1 METKK
6 YYPYICGMIMAFVFG
21 LTFLFSKTGLAYMS
35 PMMLLSCRF
44 FIAAVFMSMLLLCGI
59 IHVDFRGKPVYRVV
73 VLSVFYPMI
82 SFLFETVGLQWTS
95 TAQAGIMVSLMPVFV
110 AFLGAF
116 FLKERQNKKQIFFIF
131 CSVIGVLVTIIFSK
145 QGEDGTQK
153 GLLLLLC
160 SIVAGSVYNILSR
173 KNAAIFTPVEITFI
187 MIWLGAIFFTA
198 IFLWQAMHSSGIAA
212 AYKMVL
218 QEPTAIFS
226 VVYLGIFASVL
237 AFFCMNYMLGK
248 LPAANACIFNNMAT
262 VISIFAGILVLHE
275 KMHWYQMVG
284 GILIISGVW
293 GTNYYEGKG

>member
-1 METKK
+1 MEMKK
-6 YYPYICGMIMAFVFG
+6 YYPYVCGMIMAFVFG

-44 FIAAVFMSMLLLCGI
+44 LIAAVFMSILLLCRI
-59 IHVDFRGKPVYRVV
+59 IHVDFRSKPVYRVV
-73 VLSVFYPMI
+73 ILSVFYPMI

-110 AFLGAF
+110 AFLGFF
-116 FLKERQNKKQIFFIF
+116 FLKERQNKKQIFFIV

-160 SIVAGSVYNILSR
+160 SIIAGSVYNILSR
-173 KNAAIFTPVEITFI
+173 KNAVIFTPIEITFV

-198 IFLWQAMHSSGIAA
+198 IFFWQAIHDGGIVT
-212 AYKMVL
+212 AYKVVL
-218 QEPTAIFS
+218 QEPAAVFS
-226 VVYLGIFASVL
+226 VVYLGVFASVL

-262 VISIFAGILVLHE
+262 VISIFAGILFLHE
-275 KMHWYQMVG
+275 KMYWYQIVG
-284 GILIISGVW
+284 GILIITGVW
-293 GTNYYEGKG
+293 GTNYYEEKE

>member
-1 METKK
+1 T
-6 YYPYICGMIMAFVFG
+6 
-21 LTFLFSKTGLAYMS
+21 
-35 PMMLLSCRF
+35 
-44 FIAAVFMSMLLLCGI
+44 
-59 IHVDFRGKPVYRVV
+59 
-73 VLSVFYPMI
+73 
-82 SFLFETVGLQWTS
+82 
-95 TAQAGIMVSLMPVFV
+95 
-110 AFLGAF
+110 
-116 FLKERQNKKQIFFIF
+116 
-131 CSVIGVLVTIIFSK
+131 
-145 QGEDGTQK
+145 
-153 GLLLLLC
+153 
-160 SIVAGSVYNILSR
+160 
-173 KNAAIFTPVEITFI
+173 
-187 MIWLGAIFFTA
+187 
-198 IFLWQAMHSSGIAA
+198 